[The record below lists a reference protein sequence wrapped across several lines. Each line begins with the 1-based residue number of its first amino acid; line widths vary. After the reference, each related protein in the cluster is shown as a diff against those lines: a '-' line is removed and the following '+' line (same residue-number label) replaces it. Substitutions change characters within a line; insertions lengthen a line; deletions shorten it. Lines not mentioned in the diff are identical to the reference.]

1 MNYRFA
7 EFEINVARRELRR
20 AGAIVHTEPQVFDL
34 LVHLIRNRHRI
45 VGKDEL
51 FDTIWHG
58 RIVSDATLN
67 SRISAARRA
76 LGDSGNDQNLIRT
89 LHKRGFRFVGE
100 VDDDNPAPTADATEQ
115 RPSLQ
120 GVVDEAAK
128 FVPAGKSPSIPD
140 RPSTAALPLPATGH
154 DPDQE
159 HVTDDLTAAATP
171 AAGSSDRASDPAGG
185 YAPLHDDRGVGWA
198 LVEQGVTPKLRRT
211 VRTPLFA
218 VAAIGLA
225 SLPVFAGSWLLSSTA
240 PPAPHA
246 SLALASTA
254 ADRLK
259 TQVPSIAV
267 LPFITRSEDAKLD
280 YLADGITD
288 SLISDLVRAMPGI
301 SVVSRGTAFTYKGR
315 AVDARQI
322 GRELGVR
329 YLLKGSIVFE
339 GERVR
344 VNTELAETNEGNQLW
359 AERFDT
365 ERKGILQV
373 QDEIVARVSRAI
385 GLKVVDIEARRSW
398 RERPSS
404 AELIDLIMRGKAVL
418 NLPSSP
424 ATMMEARGLFE
435 QALAVEP
442 TSVDGLTGVAT
453 TLVFEFLNGYYE
465 TGNDERLRK
474 AELLLDQAGTIEP
487 THLMTLKAKAA
498 LRRTQ
503 GKFDDAIAVAQ
514 TVIMENPGEPWAYKE
529 IGLSNIYLGRPE
541 QALDW
546 FVKAARIGPRDPAR
560 WTWLDGRGHALIL
573 LGRDEEAIHALTSAL
588 DANPKYLTSHAFLAA
603 TYALLDRPDQARA
616 ALATYLQR
624 YPDTRISTFRR
635 LSPVPFAL
643 TSPKY
648 RQQHERINEGLR
660 KAGMPE

>member
-1 MNYRFA
+1 MNFRFA
-7 EFEINVARRELRR
+7 DFEINVARRELRR

-34 LVHLIRNRHRI
+34 LVHLVRNRHRI

-51 FDTIWHG
+51 FDAIWHG
-58 RIVSDATLN
+58 RIVSEATLN

-76 LGDSGNDQNLIRT
+76 LGDSGSDQNLIRT

-100 VDDDNPAPTADATEQ
+100 VNDDNPAPAAETAEQ
-115 RPSLQ
+115 PASSQ
-120 GVVDEAAK
+120 GVDDEAAK
-128 FVPAGKSPSIPD
+128 VVPAGESPSVPD
-140 RPSTAALPLPATGH
+140 KLSTAALPLAAAGH
-154 DPDQE
+154 DPGQA
-159 HVTDDLTAAATP
+159 HVSDDLTAAAP
-171 AAGSSDRASDPAGG
+171 VAAPSDRASDAAGE
-185 YAPLHDDRGVGWA
+185 YAPLHGDRVVGWA
-198 LVEQGVTPKLRRT
+198 IVEQVVTAKPRRIP
-211 VRTPLFA
+211 RTPLFA
-218 VAAIGLA
+218 LAAIGLV
-225 SLPVFAGSWLLSSTA
+225 SLPVLAGSWLLSSTA
-240 PPAPHA
+240 PTAPHA

-254 ADRLK
+254 PDRLK

-315 AVDARQI
+315 AADARQI

-329 YLLKGSIVFE
+329 YLLKGSIAFE

-344 VNTELAETNEGNQLW
+344 VNTELAETTEGNQLW

-442 TSVDGLTGVAT
+442 ASVDGLTGVAT

-465 TGNDERLRK
+465 TGPGERLHK
-474 AELLLDQAGTIEP
+474 AELLLDQAAAIEP
-487 THLMTLKAKAA
+487 AHLMTLKARAA
-498 LRRTQ
+498 LRRAQ

-529 IGLSNIYLGRPE
+529 IGLSNVYLGRPE
-541 QALDW
+541 EALDW
-546 FVKAARIGPRDPAR
+546 FGKAARIGPRDPAR

-573 LGRDEEAIHALTSAL
+573 LGRDEEAIHSLTSAL
-588 DANPKYLTSHAFLAA
+588 DANPKNLSSHAFLAA
-603 TYALLDRPDQARA
+603 AYALLDRPDEARA
-616 ALATYLQR
+616 ALAAYLQR
-624 YPDTRISTFRR
+624 RPDTRVSTFRR

-643 TSPKY
+643 TSAAY
-648 RQQHERINEGLR
+648 RQQHERISEGLR

>member
-1 MNYRFA
+1 
-7 EFEINVARRELRR
+7 
-20 AGAIVHTEPQVFDL
+20 
-34 LVHLIRNRHRI
+34 
-45 VGKDEL
+45 
-51 FDTIWHG
+51 
-58 RIVSDATLN
+58 
-67 SRISAARRA
+67 
-76 LGDSGNDQNLIRT
+76 
-89 LHKRGFRFVGE
+89 
-100 VDDDNPAPTADATEQ
+100 
-115 RPSLQ
+115 
-120 GVVDEAAK
+120 
-128 FVPAGKSPSIPD
+128 
-140 RPSTAALPLPATGH
+140 
-154 DPDQE
+154 
-159 HVTDDLTAAATP
+159 
-171 AAGSSDRASDPAGG
+171 
-185 YAPLHDDRGVGWA
+185 LHDDRGVGSA
-198 LVEQGVTPKLRRT
+198 LVEQGETPKLRRT
-211 VRTPLFA
+211 VRTPLYA
-218 VAAIGLA
+218 AAAIGLA

-240 PPAPHA
+240 PPTPHA
-246 SLALASTA
+246 SLALASTT

-315 AVDARQI
+315 SVDARQV

-344 VNTELAETNEGNQLW
+344 ANTELAETTEGNQLW

-418 NLPSSP
+418 NLPSSS

-529 IGLSNIYLGRPE
+529 VGLSNIYLGRPE

-546 FVKAARIGPRDPAR
+546 FVKADRIGPRDPAR

-643 TSPKY
+643 TSSKY
-648 RQQHERINEGLR
+648 RQQHERISEGLR

>member
-1 MNYRFA
+1 MTTP
-7 EFEINVARRELRR
+7 RRPPLR
-20 AGAIVHTEPQVFDL
+20 P
-34 LVHLIRNRHRI
+34 N
-45 VGKDEL
+45 
-51 FDTIWHG
+51 
-58 RIVSDATLN
+58 
-67 SRISAARRA
+67 SAA
-76 LGDSGNDQNLIRT
+76 S
-89 LHKRGFRFVGE
+89 
-100 VDDDNPAPTADATEQ
+100 
-115 RPSLQ
+115 SQ

-128 FVPAGKSPSIPD
+128 VVPAGESPSISD
-140 RPSTAALPLPATGH
+140 RPSTAALPLAATGH

-159 HVTDDLTAAATP
+159 HVSDDLTAAAAP
-171 AAGSSDRASDPAGG
+171 VAAPSDRASDAAGE
-185 YAPLHDDRGVGWA
+185 YAPLHGDRVVGWA
-198 LVEQGVTPKLRRT
+198 IVEQVVTPKPRRIA
-211 VRTPLFA
+211 RAPLFA
-218 VAAIGLA
+218 LAAIGLV
-225 SLPVFAGSWLLSSTA
+225 SLPVLAGSWLLSSTA

-329 YLLKGSIVFE
+329 YLLKGSIAFE

-344 VNTELAETNEGNQLW
+344 VNTELAETTEGNQLW

-474 AELLLDQAGTIEP
+474 AELLLDQAGAIEP
-487 THLMTLKAKAA
+487 AHLMTLKAKAA
-498 LRRTQ
+498 LRRAQ

-546 FVKAARIGPRDPAR
+546 FAKAARIGPRDPAR
-560 WTWLDGRGHALIL
+560 WTWLGRSRPRSHSARTGRGGHPLVDQRPRRQSKKPLIPRFP
-573 LGRDEEAIHALTSAL
+573 GRDLRAPGSPRRGASRARRLPAKISRHEDIHIPSPFAGSLRTDEPEVPAAARTDQRGPAQGGHARIAARRAAETTALPQDISASRTL
-588 DANPKYLTSHAFLAA
+588 PTHSHACQTSVAVSSPSA
-603 TYALLDRPDQARA
+603 HQARGRQYEHEDA
-616 ALATYLQR
+616 RGRRASRDRRRSPRERRASSSRSGQAL
-624 YPDTRISTFRR
+624 
-635 LSPVPFAL
+635 
-643 TSPKY
+643 
-648 RQQHERINEGLR
+648 
-660 KAGMPE
+660 